1 MKGKFLLAFAAAI
14 GCAAV
19 QASVSFRDGTLTIN
33 GETTLKNLGEVLSGE
48 YADYYTALR
57 LGDEAITNVVLSGA
71 SQVRLTEDLDYT
83 GAWNLSS
90 ATAYIGSY
98 DSVTHKVIDD
108 PTSPFGKGTGAAALI
123 TVNAA
128 SGSQIQNNGYCVNG
142 VIDAPIRIVSSSSS
156 SKALYLNGGDNG
168 NGATSTLRLNGPV
181 EVTGSCN
188 FHFQGGKV
196 ILNMYGGLTATNG
209 TVSTTG
215 ANGNWN
221 VYDVPVALKA
231 FQPNY
236 IYLNLRVAGNEIRD
250 INFSQ
255 EGGKVVLYADGALD
269 GCIPLVQNFKAS
281 TGFNLNGHDATVY
294 FNKDVSA
301 SGVGFTCG
309 SGSAVLTVS
318 NDVDVTYGVIL
329 TGNTTLRKIGSGKL
343 TFSGALASSCKLE
356 VLSGTVAFG
365 SAATWSACPEVSV
378 VGGRVELAS
387 NQNLPETVNFIL
399 TDAAREN
406 QVLLPAGTA
415 TACGQLKVGDSVMEA
430 GTYGSSASGAD
441 TKLPVFDAASDGVLE
456 ASGGGEVLNIVV
468 TSGTKTLSEV
478 LTGAELT
485 KLENN
490 EYVSVVKSGVG
501 VLRLDRELNYTG
513 AWTISGGG
521 AVAAV
526 SARAFGKNSES
537 AAVQRPVTVR
547 HDADAYIQFD
557 ADDAVLERPIV
568 VYATASANPSA
579 AAIRLCSNRKSL
591 TLSGKIDCRTGLLT
605 VFHPTGV
612 SLTTSG
618 GIEAPGG
625 IKNAGASQTWN
636 VTENPVSASRWT
648 MTYESVRF
656 KVAGNSVST
665 FEHNIGGVLHVDVD
679 DAFANVPKVTFAT
692 HDPSVADNGSIYLN
706 GHDLSVDFDSAALW
720 STRISSSSPA
730 TLTFGLTKPASTN
743 NQFVVEGKASLKK
756 VGDGTFVTK
765 KSFTS
770 SGTLEVAGGTFEL
783 APGAKWTSCTGVT
796 LSGGRLVTH
805 EDGVF
810 GDGSSA
816 TLTVADAAAT
826 DVLSI
831 ADGTVLRFKTPCLF
845 GNAPMDVGFYGSGA
859 SAGQLPCAFLD
870 PNTTGRL
877 YVNNVLTIT
886 VASGSQ
892 TLAEAVDAATLQQI
906 NANVYTR
913 IVKKGAGT
921 LVLDQALDYAWTWYV
936 EEGRLKATAPQNAF
950 GKPGLPGYDG
960 VECACDDT
968 YNGGVIVGVAGQD
981 TYVDKPITLVA
992 TGTHGFSARQAFDV
1006 YGKVHLAKTLTFDAS
1021 VYAVIYG
1028 NDSVGHLYC
1037 DGGVTN
1043 SRGQVTMNAAGG
1055 RWYLN
1060 EPSYYTYFAPIW
1072 IKLYVE
1078 KPGNVIKT
1086 LTVLDGATLNVLCED
1101 AFAEPLP
1108 SLTLTVKDNSTPK
1121 MNLNG
1126 HFVEVGDLDLIG
1138 EGAGTPASARG
1149 TSTISSAD
1157 PGTLSFRQK
1166 TNRTNDYV
1174 RVTGN
1179 VSLVKGGDAS
1189 FTFNTNITAT
1199 GTLTVTGGVFALT
1212 AKTTWANC
1220 TNVTVCGEGAVF
1232 ELNADSPIDTK
1243 AGVRLA
1249 NGGKMALNGAIEVAA
1264 GVVWFEDEEEV
1275 SAERGTYGS
1284 SASNAQFKDD
1294 VHFTGT
1300 GVLRVTRSKG
1310 HGAMLLVR

>member
-19 QASVSFRDGTLTIN
+19 QASVSFSDGTLTIS
-33 GETTLKNLGEVLSGE
+33 GETTLKNLSEVLSGE
-48 YADYYTALR
+48 YGDYYTALKTND
-57 LGDEAITNVVLSGA
+57 GTITNVVLSGS
-71 SQVRLTEDLDYT
+71 SQVCLTEDLNYT

-108 PTSPFGKGTGAAALI
+108 PTSPFGKGTGASALI

-128 SGSQIQNNGYCVNG
+128 SGSQIRNNGYCVNG

-231 FQPNY
+231 VQPSWINFNLY
-236 IYLNLRVAGNEIRD
+236 IAGNVIRD
-250 INFSQ
+250 INLSAG
-255 EGGKVVLYADGALD
+255 GGKVNLYADGALD
-269 GCIPLVQNFKAS
+269 GCIPLVQNF
-281 TGFNLNGHDATVY
+281 TGSSGVNLNGHDATVY

-329 TGNTTLRKIGSGKL
+329 SGKTTLRKVGSGKL
-343 TFSGALASSCKLE
+343 TFTGAVASSCGLE
-356 VLSGTVAFG
+356 VKSGTVAFD
-365 SAATWSACPEVSV
+365 SAATWSACPEVRV
-378 VGGRVELAS
+378 GGGRVELAS
-387 NQNLPETVNFIL
+387 NQSLPETVNFIL

-406 QVLLPAGTA
+406 QVLLPTGT
-415 TACGQLKVGDSVMEA
+415 TTGCGQLKVGDSVLEA
-430 GTYGSSASGAD
+430 GTYGSSVSGAD
-441 TKLPVFDAASDGVLE
+441 TKLSVFDAASDGLLDV
-456 ASGGGEVLNIVV
+456 SGGGEVLTLNV
-468 TSGTKTLSEV
+468 TSGTKTLSEM
-478 LTGAELT
+478 LTDVELA
-485 KLENN
+485 KLDNN

-513 AWTISGGG
+513 AWTISDGG

-537 AAVQRPVTVR
+537 AAVQRAVTVR

-557 ADDAVLERPIV
+557 ADDAVLEKPIV
-568 VYATASANPSA
+568 VYATGSANPSV
-579 AAIRLCSNRKSL
+579 AAIRLSTDRKTL
-591 TLSGKIDCRTGLLT
+591 TLSGKITCRTGLLT
-605 VFHPTGV
+605 VFHPRGV

-625 IKNAGASQTWN
+625 IRNAGASQTWN
-636 VTENPVSASRWT
+636 VTEKPVSAARWT
-648 MTYESVRF
+648 MTHEVVRF
-656 KVAGNSVST
+656 KVAGNAVDT
-665 FEHNIGGVLHVDVD
+665 FEHALGGVLHIDVD
-679 DAFANVPKVTFAT
+679 DAFANVPKVMFAT
-692 HDPSVADNGSIYLN
+692 HDPENNENGSIYLN
-706 GHDLSVDFDSAALW
+706 GHDLAVNFDSAALW

-743 NQFVVEGKASLKK
+743 NQFVVEDKVSLKK
-756 VGDGTFVTK
+756 VGEGAFVTK
-765 KSFTS
+765 KGFTS
-770 SGTLEVAGGTFEL
+770 NGTLEVAGGTFEL

-805 EDGVF
+805 DDSTF

-816 TLTVADAAAT
+816 TLTVVDAAAT

-831 ADGTVLRFKTPCLF
+831 ASGTSLRFKTPCLF

-960 VECACDDT
+960 VECACDGKYD
-968 YNGGVIVGVAGQD
+968 GGVIVGVAGQD

-992 TGTHGFSARQAFDV
+992 TEGQDFSARQAFET

-1028 NDSVGHLYC
+1028 NDSVGQLYC

-1043 SRGQVTMNAAGG
+1043 SRGQVTMNAANG

-1060 EPSYYTYFAPIW
+1060 EPSYYAHFCPTW
-1072 IKLYVE
+1072 ITLYVE
-1078 KPGNVIKT
+1078 KPGNVFKN
-1086 LTVLDGATLNVLCED
+1086 LTVQDGTTLNVLCED

-1108 SLTLTVKDNSTPK
+1108 ALTLAPVATSTPK

-1126 HFVEVGDLDLIG
+1126 HFVEVGDLNLVG
-1138 EGAGTPASARG
+1138 ERASTGANNRG
-1149 TSTISSAD
+1149 TSSISSAD

-1166 TNRTNDYV
+1166 TDRTNDYV

-1249 NGGKMALNGAIEVAA
+1249 NGGKMALNGDIEVAA

-1310 HGAMLLVR
+1310 HGTILLVR